1 VYSPDAWG
9 ELDLVDRVT
18 GERVRGFLTA
28 WPDAMAVE
36 VRACACGHKIAR
48 RVHQGDEPQAEVR
61 R

>member
-1 VYSPDAWG
+1 M
-9 ELDLVDRVT
+9 T

-36 VRACACGHKIAR
+36 VRTCACGHKIAR
-48 RVHQGDEPQAEVR
+48 RVQHGVEPQVDVR